1 MADDASDIDENIR
14 SVLRS
19 APAVQ
24 DSVLSG
30 EFDCSVDDVEQV
42 RDEFDEDLNIS
53 ELDFGISFGHPYSIS
68 ATERVLRTTNLSDGD
83 VIQLV
88 FESEGETN
96 SAYGQVRRIPDD
108 EDWWEKELH
117 AVAYGVYHCFDDVVD
132 AYPDVFS

>member
-53 ELDFGISFGHPYSIS
+53 ELDFGISFGHPY
-68 ATERVLRTTNLSDGD
+68 
-83 VIQLV
+83 
-88 FESEGETN
+88 
-96 SAYGQVRRIPDD
+96 
-108 EDWWEKELH
+108 
-117 AVAYGVYHCFDDVVD
+117 
-132 AYPDVFS
+132 